1 MWVGMREMG
10 RLAVQRWPEFA
21 AGGGVAGGLWLLRF
35 RLQSRSVRRRRQR
48 KTEEELAAYARLDLR
63 QPGTGGGLE
72 LAGRVTRLVAEKS
85 PFRRVA
91 MLVRDEQGKLV
102 VGASSGMDEATVE
115 SLQGWGEGV
124 LAGEGGGSVR
134 LGSVRRGDS
143 GLGVRV
149 GSKSFSVVL
158 GKRPAAI
165 GHSGAIVIPLWTA
178 GGRMLGALA
187 VGADGLMGV
196 RRSALAKAL
205 EPMEALAFKLE
216 RAMENGALEERVVRA
231 EKLAGLGL
239 MAGGMAH
246 ALNDPLTA
254 VLGFAELIVATTG
267 EVRVKA
273 DAEII
278 VREALRMRETVET
291 LREFWRP
298 RARRE
303 ELVDVTGL
311 MRELAAACA
320 EKLENRGVRLVVE
333 AGDEVA
339 QVRGSRER
347 LRQMMEHLL
356 NNAAQSLAGRG
367 GAGGEGEE
375 QVIRIAVSVSGSGSG
390 DGSGGVSGRGDG
402 ARVHVVVSDT
412 GPGFRQPER
421 VFEPGDSM
429 GLGLSVCYGIVQE
442 HDGEI
447 SAFNL
452 HPHGAAVAVELPVA
466 VPDKKSDVA
475 PGAKAYSASV

>member
-1 MWVGMREMG
+1 MWVGMKEME
-10 RLAVQRWPEFA
+10 RLAMQRWPEFV
-21 AGGGVAGGLWLLRF
+21 AGGGVAGGLWLLGV
-35 RLQSRSVRRRRQR
+35 RLRSRGERRRRQR
-48 KTEEELAAYARLDLR
+48 KIEEELAAYARLDLR
-63 QPGTGGGLE
+63 LQGTGGGLE
-72 LAGRVTRLVAEKS
+72 LAARVTRLVAEKS

-91 MLVRDEQGKLV
+91 MLIRDEQGKLM
-102 VGASSGMDEATVE
+102 VGSSAGMDDATVE
-115 SLQGWGEGV
+115 PLTGWGEGV
-124 LAGEGGGSVR
+124 LAGERGGSVR
-134 LGSVRRGDS
+134 LGSVRRGDG
-143 GLGVRV
+143 GLGLRV
-149 GSKSFSVVL
+149 GSKSFAVNL
-158 GKRPAAI
+158 GRGPAAI
-165 GHSGAIVIPLWTA
+165 GHSGAIVIPLWTVA
-178 GGRMLGALA
+178 GRMLGALA

-196 RRSALAKAL
+196 RRSTLAKAL

-216 RAMENGALEERVVRA
+216 REMENGALEERLVRA

-254 VLGFAELIVATTG
+254 VLGFADLIVATTG

-278 VREALRMRETVET
+278 VREALRMRETVEA

-298 RARRE
+298 RVRRE

-311 MRELAAACA
+311 MRELAAVCA
-320 EKLENRGVRLVVE
+320 EKLESRGVRLVVE
-333 AGDEVA
+333 VGEEVA
-339 QVRGSRER
+339 EVRGSRDR

-356 NNAAQSLAGRG
+356 NNAAQSLAG
-367 GAGGEGEE
+367 ASAAGEGEE
-375 QVIRIAVSVSGSGSG
+375 EVIRIAVSVSGGVSG
-390 DGSGGVSGRGDG
+390 DGSGGVSRKGDG
-402 ARVHVVVSDT
+402 GRVHVVVSDT
-412 GPGFRQPER
+412 GPGFRQPDR

-429 GLGLSVCYGIVQE
+429 GLGLSVCYGIVHE

-466 VPDKKSDVA
+466 VADKKSEVA
-475 PGAKAYSASV
+475 PGEKAYSASV